1 MNARE
6 RRRIYSSKFL
16 YRKLGWVVMGI
27 LMLGGLDLAR
37 SVAQMPQLKRP
48 EEAPAEKPAEAPPKK
63 LVNEPRAVGL
73 LQLNKSGKGTLI
85 PIAIRIDG
93 KFYDASA
100 YKANPVPMALDG
112 GTVYEVEKTGQS
124 QGLFTVSGALH
135 NQNPNSATPWLGA
148 GQYVLNGTVA
158 ASKIHRAEDKPR
170 GIEGADSGPPRL
182 TRGTEGTPGNQSAA
196 EGSGGTGG
204 SSQKASTASSPA
216 ESQTGSGAS
225 AGAGSSSGTGSSSGA
240 GSSANDDDS
249 GRPQLKRAG
258 NSASGADQR
267 STSQTGGQETNSE
280 ASAPKAVG
288 SSGQSGSPPNAGSA
302 GAQGHGGQG
311 QSSQNQA
318 GQNQAGQGQ
327 ASQVQANQSQVNQSQ
342 SGQNQSGQNQAGQ
355 NYYRPVLRRGKPTQ
369 STPEDTPEELTR
381 TTETASPAQAAGSGD
396 NAGAVKPAVQLVPAI
411 SDAGGPLPES
421 FQFFWKE
428 SEEADRQK
436 QMLGLA
442 GDAVQTYLGKLAK
455 DTIPAKPVET
465 KNTASKRGTSAH
477 KAAEKIEP
485 EFENVEFHTF
495 DVWRNDQ
502 PVMVLTAEAHL
513 PQKTGASGT
522 PMTYYVTLAAR
533 TDIYGD
539 IRKLYSGVTD
549 KFHLDVT
556 PKLELI
562 DAVDAD
568 GDGKGE
574 LLFRETTDAGNGY
587 LIYRPTGDTLWKMFD
602 SLNQE

>member
-1 MNARE
+1 
-6 RRRIYSSKFL
+6 
-16 YRKLGWVVMGI
+16 MGI
-27 LMLGGLDLAR
+27 VVLGGPGAVR
-37 SVAQMPQLKRP
+37 SWAQMPQLKRP
-48 EEAPAEKPAEAPPKK
+48 EEPPEEKPAPPPPKK

-158 ASKIHRAEDKPR
+158 ANKIHRAEDKPR
-170 GIEGADSGPPRL
+170 GIEGIDNGPPRL
-182 TRGTEGTPGNQSAA
+182 TRGA
-196 EGSGGTGG
+196 EAGSGSPSSTANGTSGT
-204 SSQKASTASSPA
+204 SQK
-216 ESQTGSGAS
+216 
-225 AGAGSSSGTGSSSGA
+225 SSSGTQAGGPGTGNEPSTGAGSTTAGSGDSGA
-240 GSSANDDDS
+240 GSGGGSSADDDS

-258 NSASGADQR
+258 GSGGGTDQGSKSQNTETGEQGTNSGA
-267 STSQTGGQETNSE
+267 N
-280 ASAPKAVG
+280 APKA
-288 SSGQSGSPPNAGSA
+288 SSPSGQSTAEPGAGS
-302 GAQGHGGQG
+302 GGQANGG
-311 QSSQNQA
+311 QSTPP
-318 GQNQAGQGQ
+318 
-327 ASQVQANQSQVNQSQ
+327 QSQA
-342 SGQNQSGQNQAGQ
+342 GQNQSGQGQAGEGEATQNQSGQ
-355 NYYRPVLRRGKPTQ
+355 NYYRPVLRRGKPTERA
-369 STPEDTPEELTR
+369 PEDTPEELTR
-381 TTETASPAQAAGSGD
+381 TTETASPAQAAGSRD
-396 NAGAVKPAVQLVPAI
+396 NAGAVKPAIQLVPAI

-436 QMLGLA
+436 QMEELA
-442 GDAVQTYLGKLAK
+442 ADSVRTYLAKLAK
-455 DTIPAKPVET
+455 DTIPAKPAEAKGTV
-465 KNTASKRGTSAH
+465 SKRGTNSH
-477 KAAEKIEP
+477 KPAEKIEP
-485 EFENVEFHTF
+485 AFEDIEFRAF
-495 DVWRNDQ
+495 DVWRNNQ

-513 PQKTGASGT
+513 PQKTGADANPT
-522 PMTYYVTLAAR
+522 TYYVTLAAR

-539 IRKLYSGVTD
+539 LRKLYSGVTD

-562 DAVDAD
+562 DALDAD
-568 GDGKGE
+568 GDGRGE